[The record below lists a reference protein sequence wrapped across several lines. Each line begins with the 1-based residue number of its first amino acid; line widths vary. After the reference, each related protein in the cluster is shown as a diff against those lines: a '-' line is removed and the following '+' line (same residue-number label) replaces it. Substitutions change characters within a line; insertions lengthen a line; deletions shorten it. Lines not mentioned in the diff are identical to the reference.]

1 MDMELLKLLCLA
13 AMLMGSLVM
22 PLYASAVLGRRDRV
36 VRVSLF
42 PIWAGQI
49 GGAAAGLAVIADW
62 IHPVGG
68 VVLAVIILLIG
79 GRVFG
84 RQVRAR

>member
-1 MDMELLKLLCLA
+1 MDMELIKPLCLA
-13 AMLMGSLVM
+13 GMLMGPLVV

-36 VRVSLF
+36 VRLSLF

-49 GGAAAGLAVIADW
+49 GGAAAGLTVIS
-62 IHPVGG
+62 
-68 VVLAVIILLIG
+68 LLIG